1 MEKLPMHSSS
11 IETTRHADVLVI
23 GAGILGI
30 FHAYFA
36 AKKGYKTILLERNS
50 SPSDASTRNFGMIV
64 QTIVETDSA
73 WSQFALASRE
83 IYQAIQSETDITVR
97 NPGSL
102 YLASTETELRVL
114 QEFAATYAPTYFCQY
129 LDAAEV
135 RRRYPFVQASYC
147 LGALLF
153 PNDLTIEPRYLL
165 SRLIPFVQQMGP
177 VEYIPQT
184 TVVAVET
191 SGQGY
196 RVRDAHGNVFTA
208 QHIFVCSGAE
218 YRTLFPEVFQA
229 SGLKVCKLQ
238 LMQTIAQP
246 QYMLPHSLL
255 SGLSIQRYPAFKS
268 CPSYSLLQEQP
279 ADEYIR
285 DYGIHLLFKQ
295 AADGTVIIGDSHEYS
310 TFAEASRGEE
320 YTNCHINEVILR
332 YGQRM
337 ITLPSWDLQT
347 IWNGYYLIHPQRPI
361 YSETLDGAIHI
372 VTGIG
377 GKGMSTGPGFAKQH
391 IDMVFA

>member
-11 IETTRHADVLVI
+11 IEATRHADVLVI
-23 GAGILGI
+23 GAGVLGT

-36 AKKGYKTILLERNS
+36 AKKGYKTILLERNQF
-50 SPSDASTRNFGMIV
+50 PSDASTRNFGMIV
-64 QTIVETDSA
+64 QTIVETDSE

-83 IYQAIQSETDITVR
+83 IYQAIQAETDITVK

-102 YLASTETELRVL
+102 YLASTEIEQRVL
-114 QEFAATYAPTYFCQY
+114 QEFASTYASTYFCHY
-129 LDAAEV
+129 LNAAEV
-135 RRRYPFVQASYC
+135 LSRYPFVQAAYC
-147 LGALLF
+147 QGALHF

-165 SRLIPFVQQMGP
+165 RNLLPFVQQNGP

-184 TVVAVET
+184 TVVAIET

-196 RVRDAHGNVFTA
+196 RIKDARGNIFTA
-208 QHIFVCSGAE
+208 EHIFVCSGAE
-218 YRTLFPEVFQA
+218 YQTLFPELFQA
-229 SGLKVCKLQ
+229 SALRVCKLQ
-238 LMQTIAQP
+238 IMQTVAQP
-246 QYMLPHSLL
+246 ERILPHALL
-255 SGLSIQRYPAFKS
+255 SGLSIQRYPAFAS
-268 CPSYSLLQEQP
+268 CPSYHLLKEQP
-279 ADEYIR
+279 ADEYIHE
-285 DYGIHLLFKQ
+285 YGIHLLFKQ

-310 TFAEASRGEE
+310 TFEEANRGEE

-337 ITLPSWDLQT
+337 ITLPSWDVQT
-347 IWNGYYLIHPQRPI
+347 LWNGYYLIHPQRPI

-377 GKGMSTGPGFAKQH
+377 GKGMSTGPGFAKKH
-391 IDMVFA
+391 IDTVFA